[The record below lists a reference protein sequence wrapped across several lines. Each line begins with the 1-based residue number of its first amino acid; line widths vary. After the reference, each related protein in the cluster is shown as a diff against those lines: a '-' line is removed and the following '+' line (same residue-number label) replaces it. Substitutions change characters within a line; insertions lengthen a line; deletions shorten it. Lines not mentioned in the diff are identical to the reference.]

1 MSYHVC
7 VWVGALRTA
16 LVTYFWSGWQEKAMS
31 STRVSKAHTNSC
43 PQHNTLTPAVVQL
56 QQATHNCSA
65 MSLTATSV
73 PQGDK
78 PWIS

>member
-1 MSYHVC
+1 
-7 VWVGALRTA
+7 
-16 LVTYFWSGWQEKAMS
+16 MS